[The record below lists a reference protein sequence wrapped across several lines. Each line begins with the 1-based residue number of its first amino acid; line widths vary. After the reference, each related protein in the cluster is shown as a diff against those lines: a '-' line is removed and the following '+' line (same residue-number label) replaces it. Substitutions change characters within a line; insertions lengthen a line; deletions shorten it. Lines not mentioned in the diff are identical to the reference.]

1 MLTPREIIL
10 RQRDKIYNIKLSFVT
25 QGFILSFITIFFSW
39 IVYSSVFYV
48 QFDNLIALKDK
59 KISALTD
66 NLLVAKE
73 DQRKLGQLEKHYEK
87 TMSAFLENTEI
98 NLKTIENTIKIA
110 GLDANQLVGRS
121 IRDIPSGP
129 LLRIGDDRF
138 IPGLRELVETVRKAS
153 DGETC
158 LFIQIIDFLRIN
170 RRPTVEKYF
179 SRYLEITDELVEFGG
194 SAHFGRDRS
203 LGQEAEHMMLLHR
216 AWTY

>member
-1 MLTPREIIL
+1 MLGYIIKIIFYLKKQVKKFFLWLLTPREIIL

-98 NLKTIENTIKIA
+98 NLISKETE
-110 GLDANQLVGRS
+110 AN
-121 IRDIPSGP
+121 IRFRHVIDC
-129 LLRIGDDRF
+129 
-138 IPGLRELVETVRKAS
+138 A
-153 DGETC
+153 
-158 LFIQIIDFLRIN
+158 QIIDFIDLN
-170 RRPTVEKYF
+170 DNMCCDLG
-179 SRYLEITDELVEFGG
+179 SGG
-194 SAHFGRDRS
+194 GMPGIVIAI
-203 LGQEAEHMMLLHR
+203 MMKNLKTR
-216 AWTY
+216 